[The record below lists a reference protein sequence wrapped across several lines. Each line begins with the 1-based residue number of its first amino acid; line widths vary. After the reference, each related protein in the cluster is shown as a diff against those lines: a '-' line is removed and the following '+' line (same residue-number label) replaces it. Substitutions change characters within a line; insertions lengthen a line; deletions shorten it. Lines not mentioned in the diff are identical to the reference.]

1 MMARLNNMFIGS
13 LIIAIFCL
21 LSVGYTFAVSPA
33 ETVVPKTSDKESPAS
48 KPDSIVLPKIEY
60 KAEGLRDPFESV
72 FKKEAVAP
80 LTTGTGEQVSEP
92 QVQVNPP
99 SLTVQGIIWGGKI
112 PQAVINDKVVKIGDV
127 IQEAKIIDIDKDTVK
142 ILFKNSSFNLTS
154 PAASQLQS
162 LKTKPE
168 GGQDEK

>member
-1 MMARLNNMFIGS
+1 MFIGS

-33 ETVVPKTSDKESPAS
+33 ETTVPKTKEKEGPVSKSDSV
-48 KPDSIVLPKIEY
+48 VLPKIEY
-60 KAEGLRDPFESV
+60 KAEGLRDPFESF
-72 FKKEAVAP
+72 FKKEPVAP
-80 LTTGTGEQVSEP
+80 SGIITEEQVSAP
-92 QVQVNPP
+92 QAPVLPP

-112 PQAVINDKVVKIGDV
+112 PQAIINDKVVKIGDV
-127 IQEAKIIDIDKDTVK
+127 IAESKIIDISKETVK
-142 ILFKNSSFNLTS
+142 ILFQNHSFNLTS

-162 LKTKPE
+162 LKTNPE

>member
-13 LIIAIFCL
+13 LIITIFCL

-60 KAEGLRDPFESV
+60 KADGLRDPFENV

-80 LTTGTGEQVSEP
+80 STSGTGEQVSET
-92 QVQVNPP
+92 QAQVNPP
-99 SLTVQGIIWGGKI
+99 SLAVQGIIWGGKI
-112 PQAVINDKVVKIGDV
+112 PQAIINDKVVKIGDV
-127 IQEAKIIDIDKDTVK
+127 IQEAEIIDIGKETVK
-142 ILFKNSSFNLTS
+142 ILFKNRSFNLTS
-154 PAASQLQS
+154 PAASQLES
-162 LKTKPE
+162 LKTSSK
-168 GGQDEK
+168 GGQNEK